1 VDGADG
7 ARATFLFDLV
17 ADPKESMNV
26 AAQHPDRVQAL
37 TQAFERWNAGNTPS
51 RMTGR
56 IHDTRFA
63 SSDVKVRY

>member
-1 VDGADG
+1 
-7 ARATFLFDLV
+7 
-17 ADPKESMNV
+17 MNV
-26 AAQHPDRVQAL
+26 AAQHPDRVRAL
-37 TQAFERWNAGNTPS
+37 TEAFERWNAGNTPS